1 MLEKLGQV
9 LKKSMDK
16 IANAILLDKDTVE
29 KIIKDIQRALI
40 EADVDV
46 KLVKEISDKL
56 RKVAFDERIKGV
68 EKKEHLIKSLHDS
81 LLEILGGKKREL
93 VLEKGQK
100 VMLLGLY
107 GAGKTTTIAK
117 LTNYYAKRGMKTC
130 MLGLDVHRPAATDQL
145 EQLGKQNKLAVF
157 IDKEEK
163 NPEKIFK
170 KFKPEIEKYDVC
182 FIDTAGRDALDSE
195 LVKEITSLAK
205 LIKPE
210 HKIFVIPADIG
221 QAAKK
226 QAVEFSKIGISG
238 VIITR
243 MDSSAKGG
251 GAITACSET
260 KSPIFFITTGEK
272 MPDIETF
279 DPETFIT
286 RILGLGDIKS
296 LLEKVE
302 TAMDSGKAE
311 AAKKKLEEGKF
322 TLDDFKE
329 QIKQMSNLG
338 PLDKIAGMIP
348 GLGGLKIP
356 DKLIGGQENKIK
368 NWEHAI
374 NSMTPEEREDP
385 EIIEKQT
392 SRLGRIAKGSGTT
405 TSDIRALI
413 KQFKLLKE
421 MAKSGITDSDSGE
434 LSQKQMMKLAKK
446 FGKKMRI

>member
-1 MLEKLGQV
+1 MLEKLGLA

-16 IANAILLDKDTVE
+16 IANAILLDKDTIE
-29 KIIKDIQRALI
+29 AIIKDLQRALI
-40 EADVDV
+40 QADIDV
-46 KLVKEISDKL
+46 KLVKDISERL
-56 RKVAFDERIKGV
+56 RKTAYDERIKGI

-81 LLEILGGKKREL
+81 LIEILGGKKQEL
-93 VLEKGQK
+93 ELKKGQK
-100 VMLLGLY
+100 IMLLGLY

-117 LTNYYAKRGMKTC
+117 LANYYAKRGYKTC
-130 MLGLDVHRPAATDQL
+130 MLGLDVHRPAATEQL
-145 EQLGKQNKLAVF
+145 EQLAEKNKLACF

-170 KFKPEIEKYDVC
+170 KFKKEIESYDLC
-182 FIDTAGRDALDSE
+182 FIDTAGRDALDNE
-195 LVKEITSLAK
+195 LVKEIKDLVN

-210 HKIFVIPADIG
+210 HKIFVTPADIG
-221 QAAKK
+221 QAAKF
-226 QAVEFSKIGISG
+226 QASEFSKLGISG

-251 GAITACSET
+251 GAITACYET
-260 KSPIFFITTGEK
+260 KSKVLFITTGEK
-272 MPDIETF
+272 IAEIETF
-279 DPETFIT
+279 DPEAFVS
-286 RILGLGDIKS
+286 RILDLGDIKS

-302 TAMDSGKAE
+302 TAIDKKTGEKARK
-311 AAKKKLEEGKF
+311 ALEEGKF

-348 GLGGLKIP
+348 GLSG
-356 DKLIGGQENKIK
+356 KLPEKLLGTQEEKIK
-368 NWEHAI
+368 KWEHAI
-374 NSMTPEEREDP
+374 NSMTPEERENP

-413 KQFKLLKE
+413 KQFKMLKE
-421 MAKSGITDSDSGE
+421 LAKGKMQDMDMSQGI
-434 LSQKQMMKLAKK
+434 SQKQMMKLAKK
-446 FGKKMRI
+446 FGKKLRL